1 MVVVLLLALIWAAVL
16 VPPAV
21 QAHAARRE
29 AFLVSFGARPSGQVL
44 QPSGEV
50 FQPSGE
56 VLQPSGQV
64 LQPSGEVLIPRS
76 AVRSPQVRR
85 RRHIVA
91 SLLLAMAG
99 TGLAGLLPTFRVLL
113 VVHLFLDD
121 SFLAYVALLALQ
133 ADRRAKGAAVDH
145 EAKPVPDPS
154 PARPRSRRGIRRP
167 GILVDLPLGP
177 SPL

>member
-29 AFLVSFGARPSGQVL
+29 AFLVSFGPS
-44 QPSGEV
+44 PT
-50 FQPSGE
+50 GE
-56 VLQPSGQV
+56 VLAP
-64 LQPSGEVLIPRS
+64 PPS
-76 AVRSPQVRR
+76 AVRSPRVRR

-121 SFLAYVALLALQ
+121 SFLAY
-133 ADRRAKGAAVDH
+133 
-145 EAKPVPDPS
+145 
-154 PARPRSRRGIRRP
+154 
-167 GILVDLPLGP
+167 
-177 SPL
+177 

>member
-29 AFLVSFGARPSGQVL
+29 AFVVSFGA

-50 FQPSGE
+50 WQPSGE
-56 VLQPSGQV
+56 VW
-64 LQPSGEVLIPRS
+64 QPSGEVPIPARS
-76 AVRSPQVRR
+76 AVRSPHVRR

-121 SFLAYVALLALQ
+121 SFLAYVAILALQ
-133 ADRRAKGAAVDH
+133 ADRRAKAAAV
-145 EAKPVPDPS
+145 ERGAKPVPDRP
-154 PARPRSRRGIRRP
+154 PARVRSRRGVRRP

>member
-29 AFLVSFGARPSGQVL
+29 AFLVSFGAQPSGQV
-44 QPSGEV
+44 
-50 FQPSGE
+50 F
-56 VLQPSGQV
+56 QPSGQV

-85 RRHIVA
+85 RRHVVA

-121 SFLAYVALLALQ
+121 SFLAYVAL
-133 ADRRAKGAAVDH
+133 
-145 EAKPVPDPS
+145 
-154 PARPRSRRGIRRP
+154 
-167 GILVDLPLGP
+167 
-177 SPL
+177 

>member
-29 AFLVSFGARPSGQVL
+29 AFLISFGA
-44 QPSGEV
+44 
-50 FQPSGE
+50 QPSGE
-56 VLQPSGQV
+56 VLQPSGEV
-64 LQPSGEVLIPRS
+64 LQPSGEVLIQRS
-76 AVRSPQVRR
+76 AVRSPRVRR
-85 RRHIVA
+85 RRHIAA

-99 TGLAGLLPTFRVLL
+99 TGVAGLLPTFRVLL